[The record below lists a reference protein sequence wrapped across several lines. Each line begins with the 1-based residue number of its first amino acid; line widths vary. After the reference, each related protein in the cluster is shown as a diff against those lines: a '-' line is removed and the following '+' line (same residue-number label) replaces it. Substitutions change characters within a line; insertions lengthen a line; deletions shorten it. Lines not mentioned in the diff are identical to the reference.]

1 MRPIILFTLTLFIV
15 CSIGC
20 KKDEVPNNTST
31 PVTLNNSFSKSLL
44 DRIQY
49 FTFNANSGFVCQSSF
64 NGVDVCLNTDCLEL
78 NGNPVNGE
86 ITLEFIEIFDRGSMI
101 TTNKPTMGVWDGEY
115 NMLKSGGEFY
125 MQAYQNGVELTFSS
139 NCWWSELGQLG
150 VPSSLTG
157 GMDNEMTAWS
167 GSFNTNGDII
177 WEPMSVGLGQ
187 EGGLQP
193 VNVSLNDFGVVPAAT
208 YVLPFTNGW
217 SNCDVFY
224 SWPTPKTTV
233 SVNVPD
239 NYDGDNALVFIT
251 YGADDNTTASLPY
264 SSIDESFNT
273 YVNSIS
279 VGMEAH
285 FIFLLQYGDGSF
297 RYAIE
302 TVIVQENEM
311 IEFLESDLIEATSNQ
326 LEAAINALP

>member
-1 MRPIILFTLTLFIV
+1 LFIV

-193 VNVSLNDFGVVPAAT
+193 VNVSLNDFGVVP
-208 YVLPFTNGW
+208 
-217 SNCDVFY
+217 
-224 SWPTPKTTV
+224 
-233 SVNVPD
+233 
-239 NYDGDNALVFIT
+239 
-251 YGADDNTTASLPY
+251 
-264 SSIDESFNT
+264 
-273 YVNSIS
+273 
-279 VGMEAH
+279 
-285 FIFLLQYGDGSF
+285 
-297 RYAIE
+297 
-302 TVIVQENEM
+302 
-311 IEFLESDLIEATSNQ
+311 
-326 LEAAINALP
+326 